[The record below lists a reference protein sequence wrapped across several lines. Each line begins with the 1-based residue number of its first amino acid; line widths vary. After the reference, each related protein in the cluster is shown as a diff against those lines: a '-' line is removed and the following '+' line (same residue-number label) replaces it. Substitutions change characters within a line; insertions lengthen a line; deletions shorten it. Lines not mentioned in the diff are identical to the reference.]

1 MFIAAGGNQQIARQ
15 TDQQSLVVGA
25 TEAAAG
31 VANVQHASGLQIIK
45 GDGTGAQTVTV
56 YAYNAG
62 TGTFAPL
69 YNADGAVTFDVIDG
83 VQAFDLPEA
92 LYSCHFIKLVSSVA
106 AFTVTLLAKG

>member
-25 TEAAAG
+25 TEGGAG
-31 VANVQHASGLQIIK
+31 VANVQGAAGLQIEK
-45 GDGTGAQTVTV
+45 GAGTGARTIAV
-56 YAYNAG
+56 YAHNLA

-69 YNADGAVTFDVIDG
+69 YNADGAVTFDVIDD
-83 VQAFDLPEA
+83 VQVFDLPEA
-92 LYSCHFIKLVSSVA
+92 VFSCHFIKLVSDA